1 MPRTSGQRPAT
12 RILPPVNVLLLHP
25 GEMGASVGAAL
36 VSNRH
41 EVAWVSTGRSEAT
54 RRRALRA
61 GLRATEN
68 FTEGAERA
76 EVLISVCPPEAA
88 EEVARRVDQAG
99 FRGLYADANAV
110 APATA
115 ARIERRF
122 GARYVDGGIVGP
134 PAWQEGSTR
143 LYLSGERAGE
153 VAALFRGSLLD
164 ARVIDGGG
172 DSGAASALKMC
183 YAAFTKGSSA
193 LLLGV
198 RALAE
203 RSGVAADLLA
213 EWELSQP
220 GLAARSEAAARST
233 SPKAWRF
240 EGEMRQIAAAFDN
253 AGLPAG
259 FHDAAADLY
268 ARMADLKDTGAAGG
282 ADIDTV
288 LKAILRR

>member
-1 MPRTSGQRPAT
+1 MD
-12 RILPPVNVLLLHP
+12 VLLLHP

-36 VSNRH
+36 VAAGH
-41 EVAWVSTGRSEAT
+41 EVAWVSAGRGEAT
-54 RRRALRA
+54 RRRAGRA
-61 GLRATEN
+61 GLRAADTLAKGV
-68 FTEGAERA
+68 EGA

-88 EEVARRVDQAG
+88 EEVARRVERAG
-99 FRGLYADANAV
+99 FQGLYVDGNAV

-115 ARIERRF
+115 GRIAGRL
-122 GARYVDGGIVGP
+122 GNRYVDGGIIGP
-134 PAWQEGSTR
+134 PAWQVGSTR

-153 VAALFRGSLLD
+153 VAALFQGSLLD
-164 ARVIDGGG
+164 ARVIGGG
-172 DSGAASALKMC
+172 SGAAAAGAASALKMC

-203 RSGVAADLLA
+203 RSGVSADLLA
-213 EWELSQP
+213 EWDLSQP
-220 GLAARSEAAARST
+220 DLPARSAAAARST

-240 EGEMRQIAAAFDN
+240 EGEMREIAATFAD

-259 FHDAAADLY
+259 FHEAAAELY
-268 ARMADLKDTGAAGG
+268 ARMADLKDTAATGG

-288 LKAILRR
+288 LRAILRRS

>member
-1 MPRTSGQRPAT
+1 M
-12 RILPPVNVLLLHP
+12 NVLLLHP

-36 VSNRH
+36 VSNGH
-41 EVAWVSTGRSEAT
+41 GVAWVSAGRSEAT
-54 RRRALRA
+54 RRRARRA
-61 GLRATEN
+61 GLRAADDLA
-68 FTEGAERA
+68 EGAAGA
-76 EVLISVCPPEAA
+76 ETLISVCPPGAA
-88 EEVARRVDQAG
+88 EEVARRVQQMG
-99 FRGLYADANAV
+99 FRGLYVDANAV

-115 ARIERRF
+115 ARIGRRF

-143 LYLSGERAGE
+143 LYLSGERACE

-164 ARVIDGGG
+164 ARIIGGG
-172 DSGAASALKMC
+172 SGAGAASALKMC

-220 GLAARSEAAARST
+220 GLAARSEAAARAA

-240 EGEMRQIAAAFDN
+240 EGEMRQIAAAFDG

-259 FHDAAADLY
+259 FHDAAAELY
-268 ARMADLKDTGAAGG
+268 ARMADLKDTGAVGG
-282 ADIDTV
+282 ADVDTV
-288 LKAILRR
+288 LKAILPRS